1 MKALDTVAEYIENI
15 PEEKRE
21 PFVKLMEVIDAHLP
35 EGFEKVMQYGM
46 ISYVVPKSI
55 YPEGYHVDPTLPLAF
70 ISLAVQKSHIAVYHM
85 GVYADEDLLDW
96 FVMEYKKT
104 MSTKLDMGKSCI
116 RFKNPKKIPYALIGG
131 LVQKMSVDDWVKI
144 YEASKP
150 N

>member
-1 MKALDTVAEYIENI
+1 MDTVAEYIENI

-55 YPEGYHVDPTLPLAF
+55 YPEGYHVDPTLPLSF
-70 ISLAVQKSHIAVYHM
+70 ISIAAQKSHVAVYHM
-85 GVYADEDLLDW
+85 GIYADEDLLNW
-96 FVMEYKKT
+96 FTSEYKKA
-104 MSTKLDMGKSCI
+104 MPTKLDMGKSCI
-116 RFKNPKKIPYALIGG
+116 RFKNPKKIPYALMGE
-131 LVQKMSVDDWVKI
+131 LAQKMSVNDWVKI
-144 YEASKP
+144 YQASKP